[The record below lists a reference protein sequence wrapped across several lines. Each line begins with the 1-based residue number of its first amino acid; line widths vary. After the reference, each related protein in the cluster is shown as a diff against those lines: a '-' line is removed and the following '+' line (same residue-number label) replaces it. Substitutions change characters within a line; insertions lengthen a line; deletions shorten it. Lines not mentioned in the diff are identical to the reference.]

1 MASDTLELIIRLE
14 EKLTR
19 LLDRQNELGR
29 RVRELEQENQALLE
43 ERRISREE
51 LDRIIDRLDL
61 LDEEAL

>member
-43 ERRISREE
+43 ERRNSREE
-51 LDRIIDRLDL
+51 LDRIIGRLDL

>member
-51 LDRIIDRLDL
+51 LDRIIGRLDL
-61 LDEEAL
+61 LDGEAL

>member
-51 LDRIIDRLDL
+51 LDRIIGRLDL

>member
-43 ERRISREE
+43 ERRTSRDE
-51 LDRIIDRLDL
+51 LDRIIGRLDL
-61 LDEEAL
+61 LDEEAF